1 VRKTVPVLLIILG
14 LCAPVL
20 AEAQDVVRLW
30 EGRDKPYYRENTLEE
45 REEQMWGTRCA
56 TNVIDPTLTIYEAE
70 GGNAG
75 VGVVIIPGG
84 NYAVVAVHHE
94 GHDVA
99 KVLAR
104 QGITA
109 AVLKYRLPDP
119 RSSDQPWM
127 VPLADA
133 RRALTLLRERS
144 VRYGINR
151 SRVGVL
157 GFSAGSHLATVASL
171 WRSEN
176 ADENPAFSG
185 LIYGV
190 TTLSTE
196 NLKWLEERLYFRR
209 LTPEELATQ
218 RLLDLVDK
226 DTPPAFLVHA
236 YDDDTCK
243 VEESTRYAQ
252 RLSEQ
257 HVPVEM
263 HLFPRG
269 GHGFGVGRKADGT
282 DQWVP
287 LFVAWVKRQP
297 SGAAPGSARGR

>member
-1 VRKTVPVLLIILG
+1 MRKVVPVLLIILG
-14 LCAPVL
+14 LCGPAR

-30 EGRDKPYYRENTLEE
+30 EGRDTPYYKENALEE
-45 REEQMWGTRCA
+45 REERMWGTLCA
-56 TNVIDPTLTIYEAE
+56 TNVTEPTLAIYAAE
-70 GGNAG
+70 GGNTG

-84 NYAVVAVHHE
+84 NYTVVAVHHE
-94 GHDVA
+94 GLDVA

-144 VRYGINR
+144 ARYGINR

-171 WRSEN
+171 WKSGN
-176 ADENPAFSG
+176 PDETPAFSG

-196 NLKWLEERLYFRR
+196 NLHWLEERLYFRT
-209 LTPEELATQ
+209 LTPEELAKQ

-252 RLSEQ
+252 RLFEQ

-282 DQWVP
+282 EQWVP
-287 LFVAWVKRQP
+287 LFVAWLKRLP
-297 SGAAPGSARGR
+297 TGAAPGSAPGR